1 MIKKRKR
8 VFNVLLALV
17 LAFSL
22 LLTSTGSALA
32 KRGRSPRINP
42 DFLKMVQEYPD
53 ATFRVIVQK
62 VEKNKNL
69 RDRKRYSDTDTE
81 LEENVYNGGGQVE
94 RRFGLIVSF
103 SAEMTGREIEK
114 LARNPKVNWISPDAP
129 VVTADTS
136 DLSTVL
142 DSFKGMNYDGND
154 GTEIWAGD
162 WIEGNQAGDAKVS
175 TADVG
180 IFRIAHSYQCADKSG
195 YCLLVMPGQEGAYV
209 YREVNLTDA
218 ASATLSFYRYNRLN
232 ENRWDR
238 GDVNLEIS
246 GDGGAT
252 WTTLRTYSENTY
264 TGSDI
269 DTFDIADFASVNT
282 RIRFFIKDLQKY
294 SRGIYFDDVR
304 IEYTI
309 VNTTVNTNEG
319 TDGIESTVNSPYR
332 EVVGA
337 EALWQQTGL
346 DGQGVTVAVVDS
358 GISDHADLHQNTNNV
373 AQTLKSNSR
382 VVDNVVFGGYASP
395 IDEYAHGT
403 HVAGIIA
410 GNGVTSGGEYIGVA
424 PGVNLLNVRVSSDQ
438 GLTYTSDLVDGLQWV
453 YDNKDVYNIRVVNL
467 SVTSTVPESYD
478 TSPLDAAVEILWLN
492 GITVVVAAGNNGTVD
507 GPSTLYPPAND
518 PFVITVGAVEDQGTP
533 ALDDDFVA
541 AFSAYGATE
550 AGFSKPELVAP
561 GRNLISLLAGV
572 DATAYKN
579 HPKHRVNDF
588 YFRMSGTSMAAPV
601 VSGTIALLLQNEPNL
616 TPDQIKYRLMATAN
630 QNWPGYDATKAGA
643 GTVDAYSAIYEVTT
657 ESTNLG
663 IIPSHLLATGE
674 DAIAFAFDSVGWNS
688 VGWNSVGWNS
698 VGWNSVGWNSVGWNT
713 VGWNSVGWN
722 TSIWDD

>member
-1 MIKKRKR
+1 MIKNRWHAIH
-8 VFNVLLALV
+8 VLFAFF
-17 LAFSL
+17 LAFIL

-32 KRGRSPRINP
+32 KKDRSPRINP

-62 VEKNKNL
+62 VEKNKDL
-69 RDRKRYSDTDTE
+69 RNRQRNSDSDTE
-81 LEENVYNGGGQVE
+81 LEDNVRNSGGRVE

-103 SAEMTGREIEK
+103 SAEMTGREVEK

-129 VVTADTS
+129 VISADAQS
-136 DLSTVL
+136 VSTVL
-142 DSFKGMNYDGND
+142 DTFKGMIYDGND
-154 GTEIWAGD
+154 GIENWAGS
-162 WIEGNQAGDAKVS
+162 WIEGDKSGDAAVS

-180 IFRIAHSYQCADKSG
+180 VFRVDKSYACADHSG
-195 YCLLVMPGQEGAYV
+195 YCLLVVPGITAGYL
-209 YREVNLTDA
+209 YREVNLKDVT
-218 ASATLSFYRYNRLN
+218 SATLSLYRYNSLN
-232 ENRWDR
+232 TSWRAN
-238 GDVNLEIS
+238 GAVNLEIS
-246 GDGGAT
+246 KDGGAT
-252 WTTLRTYSENTY
+252 WTTLRTYSRRTY

-269 DTFDIADFASVNT
+269 DTFDITDFASENT
-282 RIRFFIKDLQKY
+282 RIRFYIAGTQSDM
-294 SRGIYFDDVR
+294 RGIYFDNIQID
-304 IEYTI
+304 YTVI
-309 VNTTVNTNEG
+309 NASEA
-319 TDGIESTVNSPYR
+319 TDGIEATVNSPYR

-337 EALWQQTGL
+337 QAVWQQTGL

-358 GISDHADLHQNTNNV
+358 GISDHADLHQNTYNLTQ
-373 AQTLKSNSR
+373 ALKSQSR
-382 VVDNVVFGGYASP
+382 VIDNAVFGGYASP
-395 IDEYAHGT
+395 IDQYAHGT

-410 GNGVTSGGEYIGVA
+410 GNGVASGGEYTGIA
-424 PGVNLLNVRVSSDQ
+424 PGVNLLNVRVSNDE

-453 YDNKDVYNIRVVNL
+453 YDNKDAYNIRVVNL
-467 SVTSTVPESYD
+467 SVTSTAPESYD

-492 GITVVVAAGNNGTVD
+492 GITVVVSAGNNGAVD
-507 GPSTLYPPAND
+507 GPVTLYPPAND

-541 AFSAYGATE
+541 AFSAYGTTE

-616 TPDQIKYRLMATAN
+616 TPDQIKFRLMATAN
-630 QNWPGYDATKAGA
+630 QNWPGYDAAQAGA
-643 GTVDAYSAIYEVTT
+643 GTVDAYSAIYEATT

-674 DAIAFAFDSVGWNS
+674 DAIAFDSVGWNS

-698 VGWNSVGWNSVGWNT
+698 VGWNSVGWNSVGWNS